1 MKKILFCLSVLLC
14 VAGCQKYDDT
24 QIKEDIRNL
33 KEQVAS
39 LKAWCESSQAAVDA
53 VESLKKAVEELNGV
67 AYVEYFSGTEG
78 TGYNIVLDDEQEITI
93 YNVSVCGEDSYLG
106 QVKINSSS
114 VEFILTDGSCI
125 ILPRLDAAIHFKTYE
140 KQVVEA
146 GDTIELIL
154 SGDVTKDTYAA
165 VKAEISSNFGT
176 ETAVATKGGNAS
188 SWKIEV
194 KNPEFG
200 EDGKVTKNPYVV
212 ILQTVPGYSN
222 DAVLTVTLIDNSGVS
237 YNTSKTLTS
246 EKISADLVVYGKIF
260 TSDNY
265 ELAEA
270 FAVKD
275 GKYVYVGDRENAA
288 AFVEEGRT
296 QVIDYGGQGL
306 VMPSCGDGHAH
317 YMTGY
322 GFQAVG
328 TMVSNKATVDDFLKK
343 ILPEA
348 TKKARDNGSS
358 AIFGFGWNYFAFKD
372 NMPTRQDL
380 DKVCDNI
387 PMYFAD
393 EEGHKGLANTIC
405 LVKAGIL
412 SADGKALKKGTDI
425 RGGEIM
431 VDADGIPNG
440 FVKEQAG
447 TYVRSALDN
456 DNLYTV
462 DVAAGD
468 IVKIQERLL
477 KNGYTMYMDGWSN
490 YFFNDNFFKAAKQ
503 MDEAGDLHIIAGL
516 SHEIESWAADT
527 LSNAIATALDSKR
540 DYTSKH
546 VLPRWIKLFIDG
558 TVEGGT
564 GYVEPLYPAT
574 EGQPE
579 HQGLVNWTEEE
590 VTGITQKANANEMS
604 LHIHTMGN
612 KAVNLCVNAFIA
624 GGKDEMRNT
633 VVHVRNV
640 MPADWQRMADHNI
653 YAVSGMHWH
662 HLHYL
667 APYYLW
673 LEGMVP
679 EGMEL
684 ESYPMLSFFNF
695 GINISSHTDYPAL
708 SGSPEDPFGIME
720 IAVTGMQDHTQEYYW
735 WPEEL
740 LSREQALTALTINV
754 ARQLFIE
761 NERGSIT
768 TGKYADFILVD
779 KDVLSCPVMQ
789 IHTAK
794 TAATFFEGE
803 KVFGSV
809 PGE

>member
-1 MKKILFCLSVLLC
+1 MKRILDCLAVLLC
-14 VAGCQKYDDT
+14 VAGCQKYEST
-24 QIKEDIRNL
+24 L
-33 KEQVAS
+33 P
-39 LKAWCESSQAAVDA
+39 ESSP
-53 VESLKKAVEELNGV
+53 
-67 AYVEYFSGTEG
+67 
-78 TGYNIVLDDEQEITI
+78 I
-93 YNVSVCGEDSYLG
+93 Y
-106 QVKINSSS
+106 
-114 VEFILTDGSCI
+114 
-125 ILPRLDAAIHFKTYE
+125 FKTYD
-140 KQVVEA
+140 KQMVEV
-146 GDTIELIL
+146 GDEIEVML
-154 SGDVTKDTYAA
+154 SSRVTKDNYAA
-165 VKAEISSNFGT
+165 IKAEISSSLGDV
-176 ETAVATKGGNAS
+176 TAVTTKGGNAS
-188 SWKIEV
+188 SWEIEV

-200 EDGKVTKNPYVV
+200 DEGKVSKNPVV
-212 ILQTVPGYSN
+212 IIRKAVPGYSN
-222 DAVLTVTLIDNSGVS
+222 DAVLTVTLIDNAGKSFSV
-237 YNTSKTLTS
+237 SKTLS
-246 EKISADLVVYGKIF
+246 PEKISADLVVYGKIF

-275 GKYVYVGDRENAA
+275 GKYIYVGDSASAA
-288 AFVEEGRT
+288 VFVEEGRT
-296 QVIDYGGQGL
+296 QVIDHSRKGL

-322 GFQAVG
+322 GFKSVG
-328 TMVSNKATVDDFLKK
+328 TMISNKATVDDFLNK
-343 ILPEA
+343 IVPEA
-348 TKKARDNGSS
+348 AEKARQKGSS

-372 NMPTRQDL
+372 NIPTRQQL
-380 DKVCDNI
+380 DSICSDI

-412 SADGKALKKGTDI
+412 SADGKAIKKGTDI

-431 VDADGIPNG
+431 VDANGIPNG

-456 DNLYTV
+456 DKLYTV
-462 DVAAGD
+462 EVASND
-468 IVKIQERLL
+468 IRQIQDRLL
-477 KNGYTMYMDGWSN
+477 SNGYTMYMDGWSN
-490 YFFNDNFFKAAKQ
+490 YFFNDNFYKAAKNL
-503 MDEAGDLHIIAGL
+503 DEAGDLNIITGL

-527 LSNAIATALDSKR
+527 LSTAIAKAIAVRNAYASD
-540 DYTSKH
+540 H
-546 VLPRWIKLFIDG
+546 ILPRWIKLFIDG

-574 EGQPE
+574 EDQPE

-590 VTGITQKANANEMS
+590 VKGITSEANNAGIT

-640 MPADWQRMADHNI
+640 MPADWQRMAAHNI
-653 YAVSGMHWH
+653 YAVSGMLWH
-662 HLHYL
+662 HFHYM

-673 LEGMVP
+673 WEGMVP
-679 EGMEL
+679 EGMEF

-695 GINISSHTDYPAL
+695 GINMSSHTDYPAL

-720 IAVTGMQDHTQEYYW
+720 IAVTGMLDHTQEYYW

-740 LSREQALTALTINV
+740 ITREQALTALTINV
-754 ARQLFIE
+754 AKQMFIDE
-761 NERGSIT
+761 ERGSIT

-794 TAATFFEGE
+794 TAATYFEGE
-803 KVFGSV
+803 KVF
-809 PGE
+809 PRLR

>member
-1 MKKILFCLSVLLC
+1 MRKILICLTVLLS
-14 VAGCQKYDDT
+14 VAGCQKYDDA
-24 QIKEDIRNL
+24 QIKEDIKNL
-33 KEQVAS
+33 QEQTDS
-39 LKAWCESSQAAVDA
+39 RIQIKPF
-53 VESLKKAVEELNGV
+53 KKPV
-67 AYVEYFSGTEG
+67 
-78 TGYNIVLDDEQEITI
+78 I
-93 YNVSVCGEDSYLG
+93 
-106 QVKINSSS
+106 
-114 VEFILTDGSCI
+114 
-125 ILPRLDAAIHFKTYE
+125 
-140 KQVVEA
+140 EA
-146 GDTIELIL
+146 GDEIELIL
-154 SGDVTKDTYAA
+154 SPCVTRDTYDAI
-165 VKAEISSNFGT
+165 KAEISSSMGT
-176 ETAVATKGGNAS
+176 QTAVATKSDNPS
-188 SWKIEV
+188 SWKLEV

-200 EDGKVTKNPYVV
+200 DDGKVTKNPYVV

-222 DAVLTVTLIDNSGVS
+222 DAVLTVTLVDNTGATYSA
-237 YNTSKTLTS
+237 SKALIP

-275 GKYVYVGDRENAA
+275 GKYVFVGDRKSAA
-288 AFVEEGRT
+288 VFVEEGKT
-296 QVIDYGGQGL
+296 QVLDYTGKGL

-317 YMTGY
+317 FMTGY
-322 GFQAVG
+322 GFQSVG
-328 TMVSNKATVDDFLKK
+328 TMIKNTDTVDDFLKT
-343 ILPEA
+343 IVPAA
-348 TKKARDNGSS
+348 TQKAKDNGSS

-372 NMPTRQDL
+372 NMPTRHDL
-380 DKVCDNI
+380 DKICDDI

-393 EEGHKGLANTIC
+393 EEGHKGLANTAC

-447 TYVRSALDN
+447 TFVRSALDN

-462 DVAAGD
+462 AVAADNLID
-468 IVKIQERLL
+468 IQKRLL
-477 KNGYTMYMDGWSN
+477 GNGYTMYMDGWSN
-490 YFFNDNFFKAAKQ
+490 YFFNDNFYKAAKQ

-527 LSNAIATALDSKR
+527 LSTAIATALASKKA
-540 DYTSKH
+540 YTSKH

-574 EGQPE
+574 KDQPE
-579 HQGLVNWTEEE
+579 HQGLVNWTEDE
-590 VTGITQKANANEMS
+590 VKNITSQANGNDMS

-612 KAVNLCVNAFIA
+612 KAVNLCVNAFVD

-640 MPADWQRMADHNI
+640 MPGDWTRMAEHNI

-662 HLHYL
+662 HLHYQ
-667 APYYLW
+667 APFYMW

-679 EGMEL
+679 EGMEF
-684 ESYPMLSFFNF
+684 ESYPMQSFFNF

-720 IAVTGMQDHTQEYYW
+720 IAVTGMLDHTQEYYW
-735 WPEEL
+735 WTEEL

-754 ARQLFIE
+754 AKQLFVDDQ
-761 NERGSIT
+761 RGSIT

-794 TAATFFEGE
+794 TAATYFEGK
-803 KVFGSV
+803 KVFPLAPV
-809 PGE
+809 E

>member
-1 MKKILFCLSVLLC
+1 MKKLLLFITVLLC

-53 VESLKKAVEELNGV
+53 VASLRSAVEKLNGI
-67 AYVEYFSGTEG
+67 AYVESFSGDGG
-78 TGYNIVLDDEQEITI
+78 TGYNIVLDDNQEITI
-93 YNVSVCGEDSYLG
+93 YNVKVSGEDSYLG
-106 QVKINSSS
+106 QVRINASS
-114 VEFILTDGSCI
+114 VEFLLTDGSCI
-125 ILPRLDAAIHFKTYE
+125 ILPRLDAAIRFESYE

-146 GDTIELIL
+146 GDKIELIL
-154 SGDVTKDTYAA
+154 SPDVTKDMYAA
-165 VKAEISSNFGT
+165 IKAEISSNFGT
-176 ETAVATKGGNAS
+176 ETSVATKGGNAS

-200 EDGKVTKNPYVV
+200 EDGKVTKNPYVE
-212 ILQTVPGYSN
+212 ILQTVPGYQN
-222 DAVLTVTLIDNSGVS
+222 DAVLTVTFIDNSGIS
-237 YNTSKTLTS
+237 CNTSKTLTS
-246 EKISADLVVYGKIF
+246 EKISADLVVYGKVF

-275 GKYVYVGDRENAA
+275 GRYVYVGDRKSAA
-288 AFVEEGRT
+288 AFVEEGKT
-296 QVIDYGGQGL
+296 QVIDYSEKGL

-328 TMVSNKATVDDFLKK
+328 TMIKNTDTVDDFLKK
-343 ILPEA
+343 IVPEA
-348 TKKARDNGSS
+348 TKKAKDNGSS

-380 DKVCDNI
+380 DKICKDI

-412 SADGKALKKGTDI
+412 SEDGKALKKGTDI

-462 DVAAGD
+462 EVASND
-468 IVKIQERLL
+468 IIKIQERLL

-490 YFFNDNFFKAAKQ
+490 YFFNDNFYKAAKQ
-503 MDEAGDLHIIAGL
+503 MDDNGDLHIIAGL

-527 LSNAIATALDSKR
+527 LSTAISTALASKKA
-540 DYTSKH
+540 YTSEH

-574 EGQPE
+574 KDQPE
-579 HQGLVNWTEEE
+579 HQGLVNRTEDE
-590 VTGITQKANANEMS
+590 VKNITSQANSSNMS

-612 KAVNLCVNAFIA
+612 KAVNLCVNAFVD

-640 MPADWQRMADHNI
+640 MPGDWTRMAEHNI
-653 YAVSGMHWH
+653 YAVSGMHW
-662 HLHYL
+662 
-667 APYYLW
+667 
-673 LEGMVP
+673 
-679 EGMEL
+679 
-684 ESYPMLSFFNF
+684 
-695 GINISSHTDYPAL
+695 
-708 SGSPEDPFGIME
+708 
-720 IAVTGMQDHTQEYYW
+720 
-735 WPEEL
+735 
-740 LSREQALTALTINV
+740 
-754 ARQLFIE
+754 
-761 NERGSIT
+761 
-768 TGKYADFILVD
+768 
-779 KDVLSCPVMQ
+779 
-789 IHTAK
+789 
-794 TAATFFEGE
+794 
-803 KVFGSV
+803 
-809 PGE
+809 

>member
-1 MKKILFCLSVLLC
+1 MKKILICLSVLLC

-24 QIKEDIRNL
+24 QIKEDIKNL
-33 KEQVAS
+33 QEQA
-39 LKAWCESSQAAVDA
+39 
-53 VESLKKAVEELNGV
+53 
-67 AYVEYFSGTEG
+67 
-78 TGYNIVLDDEQEITI
+78 
-93 YNVSVCGEDSYLG
+93 DSRI
-106 QVKINSSS
+106 QIKP
-114 VEFILTDGSCI
+114 F
-125 ILPRLDAAIHFKTYE
+125 E
-140 KQVVEA
+140 KPVIEA
-146 GDTIELIL
+146 GDEIELIL
-154 SGDVTKDTYAA
+154 SPCVTRDTYDAI
-165 VKAEISSNFGT
+165 KAEISSSMGT
-176 ETAVATKGGNAS
+176 QTAVATKSDNPS
-188 SWKIEV
+188 SWKLEV
-194 KNPEFG
+194 QNPEFG
-200 EDGKVTKNPYVV
+200 DDGKVIKNPVV
-212 ILQTVPGYSN
+212 IILQTVPGYSN
-222 DAVLTVTLIDNSGVS
+222 DAVLTVTLVDNTGATYSA
-237 YNTSKTLTS
+237 SKALIP

-275 GKYVYVGDRENAA
+275 GKYVFVGDRKSAA
-288 AFVEEGRT
+288 VFVEEGKTR
-296 QVIDYGGQGL
+296 VLDYTGKGL

-317 YMTGY
+317 FMTGY
-322 GFQAVG
+322 GFQSVG
-328 TMVSNKATVDDFLKK
+328 TMIKNTDTVDDFLKT
-343 ILPEA
+343 IVPAA
-348 TKKARDNGSS
+348 TQKAKDNGSS

-372 NMPTRQDL
+372 NMPTRHDL
-380 DKVCDNI
+380 DKICDDI

-393 EEGHKGLANTIC
+393 EEGHKGLANTAC

-412 SADGKALKKGTDI
+412 SADGKTLKKGTDI

-447 TYVRSALDN
+447 TFVRSALDN

-462 DVAAGD
+462 EVASNNLID
-468 IVKIQERLL
+468 IQKRLL

-490 YFFNDNFFKAAKQ
+490 YFFNDNFYKAAKQ

-527 LSNAIATALDSKR
+527 LSTAIATALASKKA
-540 DYTSKH
+540 YTSKH

-574 EGQPE
+574 KDQPE
-579 HQGLVNWTEEE
+579 HQGLVNWTEDE
-590 VTGITQKANANEMS
+590 VKNITSQANGNDMS

-612 KAVNLCVNAFIA
+612 KAVNLCVNAFVD
-624 GGKDEMRNT
+624 GGNDEMRNT

-653 YAVSGMHWH
+653 YAVSGMLWH
-662 HLHYL
+662 HFHYM

-673 LEGMVP
+673 WEGMVP
-679 EGMEL
+679 EGMEF

-695 GINISSHTDYPAL
+695 GINMSSHTDYPAL

-720 IAVTGMQDHTQEYYW
+720 IAVTGMLDHTQEYYW

-740 LSREQALTALTINV
+740 ISREQALTALTINV
-754 ARQLFIE
+754 AKQLFVDD
-761 NERGSIT
+761 ERGSIT
-768 TGKYADFILVD
+768 TGKYADFLLVD

-794 TAATFFEGE
+794 TAATFFEGK
-803 KVFGSV
+803 KVFESV